1 MLHEFLSR
9 TRTELIDRCKAKV
22 MLRPAR
28 EGVDTGLTHG
38 IPQFIDQLIKTLR
51 IEQTADPIQSRKVSG
66 VEGGVSR
73 ASSEIGEAAT
83 LHGRELLRHGFTVD
97 QVVHDYGDLC
107 QAITELAFECREPI
121 DIDEFKT
128 LNRCLDNAIAD
139 AVTEFSYGRD
149 YVAASV
155 DRMANERQ
163 GVFVHELRALLNTAT
178 LAFQAIQ

>member
-9 TRTELIDRCKAKV
+9 NRTELIDRCKAKV

-28 EGVDTGLTHG
+28 DAVDSALMHG

-51 IEQTADPIQSRKVSG
+51 IEQTADPMQSRKVSG
-66 VEGGVSR
+66 VEGGTSK

-107 QAITELAFECREPI
+107 Q
-121 DIDEFKT
+121 
-128 LNRCLDNAIAD
+128 
-139 AVTEFSYGRD
+139 
-149 YVAASV
+149 SV
-155 DRMANERQ
+155 P
-163 GVFVHELRALLNTAT
+163 G
-178 LAFQAIQ
+178 